1 VVSVIWL
8 LLGVYVGW
16 TLARV
21 LDDAVQLLTFD

>member
-1 VVSVIWL
+1 VVSVIRL

-21 LDDAVQLLTFD
+21 LDDVVQLLTFD

>member
-1 VVSVIWL
+1 VSWLRL

-21 LDDAVQLLTFD
+21 LDDAVQLMTAEA